1 MRRARGEEQ
10 EATDR
15 LGRHAG
21 AEPGADEREA
31 LARIAKLQ
39 PRRARAR
46 AELAP
51 SGDAGAPEAGGSTGA
66 GGNRGAGGST
76 SDIGNRGAGGSTVGL
91 GGPRAGLVDGV
102 RRLWSSP
109 TRRHFLGLVLA
120 AGAVSVS
127 GEALRSP
134 AEPRHTWNGRTR
146 WIGHC

>member
-15 LGRHAG
+15 LGRQAG
-21 AEPGADEREA
+21 AERGAEREA
-31 LARIAKLQ
+31 LARIAKRRE
-39 PRRARAR
+39 PRRARAT
-46 AELAP
+46 AEVAESRGAE
-51 SGDAGAPEAGGSTGA
+51 SGGA
-66 GGNRGAGGST
+66 GG
-76 SDIGNRGAGGSTVGL
+76 
-91 GGPRAGLVDGV
+91 GLVDGA

>member
-10 EATDR
+10 EAADR

-31 LARIAKLQ
+31 LARIAKRQ

-66 GGNRGAGGST
+66 GG
-76 SDIGNRGAGGSTVGL
+76 STVGIANP
-91 GGPRAGLVDGV
+91 GAGLVDGV

>member
-15 LGRHAG
+15 LGRQAG
-21 AEPGADEREA
+21 AERGAEREA
-31 LARIAKLQ
+31 LARIAKRRE
-39 PRRARAR
+39 PRRARAT
-46 AELAP
+46 AEVAE
-51 SGDAGAPEAGGSTGA
+51 SGGA
-66 GGNRGAGGST
+66 GGGAESRGAESGGAGG
-76 SDIGNRGAGGSTVGL
+76 
-91 GGPRAGLVDGV
+91 GLVHGA

>member
-15 LGRHAG
+15 LGRQVA
-21 AEPGADEREA
+21 AEPGAAEREA
-31 LARIAKLQ
+31 LARIAKRRE
-39 PRRARAR
+39 PRRARAA
-46 AELAP
+46 AEVAK
-51 SGDAGAPEAGGSTGA
+51 SGGIESG
-66 GGNRGAGGST
+66 
-76 SDIGNRGAGGSTVGL
+76 GL
-91 GGPRAGLVDGV
+91 GDGA

-120 AGAVSVS
+120 VGAVSVS

-134 AEPRHTWNGRTR
+134 GEPRHTWNGRTR